1 MHPSSLL
8 SYYPN
13 YSILDEVISFRD
25 YKHLNI
31 YIDLKNVLQTLY
43 LEHAIINIVESSRGT
58 KVLDSSVFLSLLS
71 FLAFH
76 KVYAVKRN
84 IKISFFI
91 FFESGHSYY
100 HLNIDKN
107 YKKSRRTDDLYG
119 LDKESRDLFFEVI
132 NNNFFL
138 IESVFNR
145 VPSVKVIHLLNL
157 EADFIPYYL
166 MRNWLVDT
174 SSKTVNIV
182 YSNDHDLFQCVKKNS
197 FVFSKS
203 GKSKKLIKENEV
215 MKSFLKFDCDIPDV
229 YLPFAMSII
238 GDQGDDVKGVMEI
251 GNKRFVMSF
260 QDLLKVTGGINE
272 IYRKVRNSKPLFD
285 VVNGVDNS
293 NKYLKSII
301 QSEKNDGV
309 VSRNLKLVSF
319 ELISRA
325 LDDPSNTEMIE
336 KKKRLYR
343 IFSDDRL
350 VPLESMKDTLERSGV
365 YIGSDD
371 LDNLY
376 YNSGFE

>member
-8 SYYPN
+8 AYYPN
-13 YSILDEVISFRD
+13 YSILDEVISSRE
-25 YKHLNI
+25 YKCLNI

-58 KVLDSSVFLSLLS
+58 KFLDPSIFLSLLS
-71 FLAFH
+71 FLTFH
-76 KVYAVKRN
+76 KVYAGKRN
-84 IKISFFI
+84 IKLNFFV
-91 FFESGHSYY
+91 FFESGPSFY

-119 LDKESRDLFFEVI
+119 LDIESRDLFFEVM

-145 VPSVKVIHLLNL
+145 VPSVKVVRLLNL

-166 MRNWLVDT
+166 MRNWLVDMT
-174 SSKTVNIV
+174 PETAHIV
-182 YSNDHDLFQCVKKNS
+182 YSNDHDLFQCIRKNT
-197 FVFSKS
+197 FVFSKA
-203 GKSKKLIKENEV
+203 GKFKKLIKTGEV
-215 MKSFLKFDCDIPDV
+215 MKSFLKFDSDIPDV

-238 GDQGDDVKGVMEI
+238 GDSGDDVKGVMDV
-251 GNKRFVMSF
+251 GSKRFAMSY
-260 QDLLKVTGGINE
+260 QDLVKMTGGINE
-272 IYRKVRNSKPLFD
+272 IYRKVQESKPLFD
-285 VVNGVDNS
+285 VNIMNNS
-293 NKYLKSII
+293 NKYLKDIV
-301 QSEKNDGV
+301 QAEKNDSV

-319 ELISRA
+319 ELLSRA
-325 LDDPSNTEMIE
+325 LDSPSNTEMVE

-343 IFSDDRL
+343 IFSDDKL
-350 VPLESMKDTLERSGV
+350 VPLEQMKETLERSGV

-376 YNSGFE
+376 YNSGLV